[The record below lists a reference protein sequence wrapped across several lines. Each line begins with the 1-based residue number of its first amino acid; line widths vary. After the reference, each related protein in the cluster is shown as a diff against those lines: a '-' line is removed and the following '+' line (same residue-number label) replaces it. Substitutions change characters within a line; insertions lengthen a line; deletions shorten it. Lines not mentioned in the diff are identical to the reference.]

1 MKMLY
6 HNRREDPDAPPDVT
20 YVPAW
25 QGGRPYG
32 QLPSEREDL
41 GFLCEKEI
49 RNMKRGSIIV
59 NTARGPIID
68 EEAMI
73 RALLDGC
80 MCLFTFGLSGIE
92 FRSSL

>member
-1 MKMLY
+1 MRHRMSPTFRLGKV
-6 HNRREDPDAPPDVT
+6 DVLM
-20 YVPAW
+20 VSI
-25 QGGRPYG
+25 
-32 QLPSEREDL
+32 LLSEKTL

>member
-1 MKMLY
+1 MRHRMSPTFRLGKV
-6 HNRREDPDAPPDVT
+6 DVLM
-20 YVPAW
+20 VSIP
-25 QGGRPYG
+25 
-32 QLPSEREDL
+32 LSEETL

>member
-1 MKMLY
+1 MRHRMSPTFRLGKV
-6 HNRREDPDAPPDVT
+6 DVLM
-20 YVPAW
+20 VSIP
-25 QGGRPYG
+25 
-32 QLPSEREDL
+32 LSEKTL

-59 NTARGPIID
+59 STARGPIID

>member
-1 MKMLY
+1 MRHRMSPTFRLGKV
-6 HNRREDPDAPPDVT
+6 DVLM
-20 YVPAW
+20 VSIP
-25 QGGRPYG
+25 
-32 QLPSEREDL
+32 LSEKTL
-41 GFLCEKEI
+41 GFLCEKGI